1 MVYSIFTDLG
11 YPSSKPVGKLRAF
24 LLGLRQGLTAE
35 YMVVIAD
42 LIVDGTSHGPHPFVC
57 KMRVGG
63 ELIPG
68 IQVGDMGVKTI
79 ANDLDNAWLRFTRVW
94 MPKESLLAK
103 YADIIDN
110 KYVQVGKEKMRIEVI
125 GQRLLTGRLVIAQAC
140 IFSIQD
146 VFKKAKAYTSEKQCH
161 VPGSELPLCELPQVK
176 HLFREADAE
185 LQHMEQYLT
194 QVQQRLAVH
203 LSAGTIPPDS
213 LVSPRLAVHLSAGTI
228 PPDSLVSPRLAVH
241 LSAGTIPPDSLVES
255 IAVAK
260 VKAIEVATNMS
271 FRLSQEVGSYALMGS
286 TGFEHQAMLLCCKF
300 AEGDSRILLQKMA
313 RDRLKDFQNQ
323 SWFSMLA
330 DMFDADSRRELLLC
344 ASLGRALTSG
354 PAVEVWNEQYEKVY
368 GLAEMVCERHL
379 KMHQSKL

>member
-213 LVSPRLAVHLSAGTI
+213 LV
-228 PPDSLVSPRLAVH
+228 
-241 LSAGTIPPDSLVES
+241 ES